1 MEKYLTIFEHKIDF
15 FKAYIFYN
23 NIKHALE
30 IFYLSKKELKGSR
43 IVLKCT
49 SIKLSHLK
57 KTYNV
62 VFEKQNL
69 RSILLIMAGEIG
81 LDGLTL
87 DSTLEN
93 VKISKL
99 EQGNKTNLDIL
110 KELCEFFYSYITSQ
124 DEKLIFLKKSN
135 LRADSY
141 RLLILDNLVIS
152 ISKKDSKYKIYNGV
166 QCSWYSTTTKKNEL
180 MEIGQKPYLT
190 QKSLHNQQLSEL
202 LLRSKYEQIKEK
214 ELIELII
221 YVACHF

>member
-1 MEKYLTIFEHKIDF
+1 
-15 FKAYIFYN
+15 
-23 NIKHALE
+23 
-30 IFYLSKKELKGSR
+30 
-43 IVLKCT
+43 
-49 SIKLSHLK
+49 
-57 KTYNV
+57 
-62 VFEKQNL
+62 
-69 RSILLIMAGEIG
+69 MAGEIG

-99 EQGNKTNLDIL
+99 EQGNKTSLDIL

-124 DEKLIFLKKSN
+124 DEKLIFLKKAN

-141 RLLILDNLVIS
+141 RLLTLDNLVIS

-166 QCSWYSTTTKKNEL
+166 QCSWYNKTTKKNEL
-180 MEIGQKPYLT
+180 ICIGQKPYLT

-221 YVACHF
+221 YPQLYLGIEVFIEIPEHTINYQNFKCIYCIQEVQHKFDDHKLTTHILAYKVL